1 MSKAS
6 MREMIIRHE
15 GYRDEVYL
23 CPNLFPTIGVG
34 HKLTEKDTFKKG
46 VKYPKETLM
55 KILDTDIANAEFYS
69 RMLVGDWDL
78 PEVAKEV
85 ITMMI
90 FQIGNHGITKF
101 KKFLKAL
108 KEKDYATAK
117 LEMLDS
123 KWARSDSP
131 HRAQELADIIGNL
144 G

>member
-1 MSKAS
+1 MSKVS

-15 GYRDEVYL
+15 GYRNEVYL
-23 CPNLFPTIGVG
+23 CPTGHPTIGVG
-34 HKLTEKDTFKKG
+34 HKLTEKYNFKKG
-46 VKYPKETLM
+46 VKYPKEQLM
-55 KILDTDIANAEFYS
+55 AILDTDIANAEFYS
-69 RMLVGDWDL
+69 RLLVGNWNL
-78 PEVAKEV
+78 PEPAREV

-101 KKFLKAL
+101 KKFLKGL
-108 KEKDYATAK
+108 EEKDYATAK

-131 HRAQELADIIGNL
+131 HRAKELADIIGNL

>member
-1 MSKAS
+1 MSKVS

-23 CPNLFPTIGVG
+23 CPTGHPTIGVG

-55 KILDTDIANAEFYS
+55 KILGTDIANAEFYS
-69 RMLVGDWDL
+69 RLLVGNWNL
-78 PEVAKEV
+78 PEPAREV

-108 KEKDYATAK
+108 EEKDYATAK

-131 HRAQELADIIGNL
+131 HRAKELADIIGNL

>member
-1 MSKAS
+1 MSKSS
-6 MREMIIRHE
+6 MRDMIIRHE
-15 GYRDEVYL
+15 GFRNEVYL
-23 CPNLFPTIGVG
+23 CPTGHPTIGVG

-69 RMLVGDWDL
+69 RLLVGSYDL

-101 KKFLKAL
+101 KKFIKAL
-108 KEKDYATAK
+108 QEKDYATAK